1 MSSDETSKTS
11 CLVGGL
17 IFGIAIG
24 IAIGIGIQE
33 VKERELDQWDKA
45 EAVQYEIATKDG
57 GKWGEIVH
65 EYEGFDC
72 EAHRW
77 RYRGV
82 FYIGQVGFDCG
93 DLILEPKLK

>member
-1 MSSDETSKTS
+1 MSSAETSKTS

-17 IFGIAIG
+17 IFGLAIG
-24 IAIGIGIQE
+24 IYLGAEYKELKQE
-33 VKERELDQWDKA
+33 ALDAWDKN
-45 EAVQYEIATKDG
+45 EAQQYEIATEDG

-77 RYRGV
+77 RYRGA
-82 FYIGQVGFDCG
+82 FYIGQVGFECG
-93 DLILEPKLK
+93 DLILEPRLK

>member
-1 MSSDETSKTS
+1 MSSDGTSKTS

-17 IFGIAIG
+17 VLGLAIG
-24 IAIGIGIQE
+24 IYLGAEYKEIKQE
-33 VKERELDQWDKA
+33 ALDQWDKNEA
-45 EAVQYEIATKDG
+45 EQYKIAIEDG

-65 EYEGFDC
+65 VYEGFHC

-82 FYIGQVGFDCG
+82 YYIGQVGFDCG
-93 DLILEPKLK
+93 PIILEPRLK